1 MGRRQRGGGGLLR
14 YYIKKCMIILMGVV
28 LIFTG
33 SGFLFRDFYG
43 ESIDAAAR
51 AVAVN
56 VVAVKINQTLNDGIY
71 NEALDGELLKVERD
85 SQGTIQYVEANSRLI
100 NKLVLAFSRGMEE
113 NYSLGDTE
121 VVPVN
126 LGVLTGN
133 KMLSQLP
140 WTVNIKVM
148 PLSLT
153 KFQCET
159 EFETQAINQTRYK
172 VFCSVTSTVQIVS
185 PVCRETAEINRKVLL
200 AEAILVGR
208 VPDSYVVVPEEDI
221 LDVT

>member
-1 MGRRQRGGGGLLR
+1 MGRRQRCGVGLLR
-14 YYIKKCMIILMGVV
+14 YYIKKSMIILMGLL
-28 LIFTG
+28 LILTG

-56 VVAVKINQTLNDGIY
+56 VVAIKINQSLREGIR
-71 NEALDGELLKVERD
+71 NGELQGDLLHVERD
-85 SQGTIQYVEANSRLI
+85 GEGKVRYVEADSRLI
-100 NKLVLAFSRGMEE
+100 TQLVLAFSMKMNE
-113 NYSLGDTE
+113 NYNLGDTE
-121 VVPVN
+121 VVPMN
-126 LGVLTGN
+126 LGILTGN
-133 KMLSQLP
+133 KILSQLP
-140 WTVNIKVM
+140 LTVNVKVM

-172 VFCSVTSTVQIVS
+172 VYCTVTSNVQILAPFS
-185 PVCRETAEINRKVLL
+185 RETAEINRKVLL
-200 AEAILVGR
+200 AEAVIVGDVPENYVR
-208 VPDSYVVVPEEDI
+208 VPQDDI

>member
-1 MGRRQRGGGGLLR
+1 MGRRQRCGGCLLC
-14 YYIKKCMIILMGVV
+14 YYIKKCMIILMGFL
-28 LIFTG
+28 LILG
-33 SGFLFRDFYG
+33 GCGFLFRDFYG

>member
-14 YYIKKCMIILMGVV
+14 HYIKKCVIIQMGVV

-71 NEALDGELLKVERD
+71 NEALDGELLDIERD
-85 SQGTIQYVEANSRLI
+85 SEGNIQYVEANSRLI

>member
-1 MGRRQRGGGGLLR
+1 MGRRQSGGGLLR

-56 VVAVKINQTLNDGIY
+56 VVAVKINQTLSDGIY
-71 NEALDGELLKVERD
+71 NEALDGELLDIERD
-85 SQGTIQYVEANSRLI
+85 SEGNIQYVEANSRLI

>member
-1 MGRRQRGGGGLLR
+1 MGRRQRCGGCLLCH
-14 YYIKKCMIILMGVV
+14 YIKKSMVILMGF
-28 LIFTG
+28 LLLLG
-33 SGFLFRDFYG
+33 GCGFLFRDFYG